1 MSPKRSVLLLSAIF
15 GIVGIGVSVIIIAIG
30 GGFSGT
36 GSSMLDPPDES
47 DLWTVGEAPVN
58 SFSLQ
63 YLMTSRA
70 LEDLPYNATVWLN
83 FTRLKTTD
91 WNVSLSIYDGS
102 HNDEFSILLSQ
113 NQLSRIGPVEK
124 EDMDSLNFLDKSI
137 FEIRE
142 LARGPKYLITGA
154 VWDKL
159 LLDSGE
165 VPVKIVDHN
174 KLYTRAGVF
183 DTFIL
188 SYDLGPQESKIW
200 INREMPCLYGRKCM
214 IAQARF
220 NTVKNYSLKMR
231 SSPLKFKPQTWV
243 GIGLIGLNSV

>member
-1 MSPKRSVLLLSAIF
+1 
-15 GIVGIGVSVIIIAIG
+15 
-30 GGFSGT
+30 
-36 GSSMLDPPDES
+36 
-47 DLWTVGEAPVN
+47 
-58 SFSLQ
+58 
-63 YLMTSRA
+63 
-70 LEDLPYNATVWLN
+70 
-83 FTRLKTTD
+83 
-91 WNVSLSIYDGS
+91 
-102 HNDEFSILLSQ
+102 
-113 NQLSRIGPVEK
+113 
-124 EDMDSLNFLDKSI
+124 MDSLNFLDKSI

-200 INREMPCLYGRKCM
+200 INRDMPLPVRAHAYDSAGKL
-214 IAQARF
+214 QYSYELVF
-220 NTVKNYSLKMR
+220 KNE
-231 SSPLKFKPQTWV
+231 
-243 GIGLIGLNSV
+243 I

>member
-1 MSPKRSVLLLSAIF
+1 MSLKRSVLLLSAIF

-102 HNDEFSILLSQ
+102 HNDEFF
-113 NQLSRIGPVEK
+113 
-124 EDMDSLNFLDKSI
+124 DSAIAKS
-137 FEIRE
+137 
-142 LARGPKYLITGA
+142 
-154 VWDKL
+154 
-159 LLDSGE
+159 
-165 VPVKIVDHN
+165 VKSN
-174 KLYTRAGVF
+174 WT
-183 DTFIL
+183 
-188 SYDLGPQESKIW
+188 
-200 INREMPCLYGRKCM
+200 GRKG
-214 IAQARF
+214 R
-220 NTVKNYSLKMR
+220 Y
-231 SSPLKFKPQTWV
+231 
-243 GIGLIGLNSV
+243 GLAELFG